1 MRSVT
6 GADGCAG
13 YHRLMDIDQART
25 FLAVAHHG
33 SFVAASESLHITQT
47 AVSARIRQLETQLDA
62 RLFVRDKTGARMTAA
77 GERFV
82 KYATAIVGQWEDARQ
97 QVGVPR
103 GRAKVM
109 RVGGEPSLWS
119 PLLVD
124 WLVWMK
130 RHCSDA
136 AVRVEVEVADRL
148 VERVQQGTLDLAVV
162 YGPPQR
168 PNLIVEL
175 LAEEK
180 LVMVTTSANGRW
192 QPDSYV
198 HVDWGAAFT
207 ASSRAAFPEI
217 GSPTVSSSLGPL
229 ALHYLAAVGGS
240 GYFRAGA
247 AAPHLAAKTL
257 FRVPRAPE
265 FSHSVYAVYAPGS
278 NAGMV
283 EQARLGLKAAIA
295 A

>member
-198 HVDWGAAFT
+198 HVDWGAARRFPRSAARRCRVPSDRWRCT
-207 ASSRAAFPEI
+207 ISRRSAAQATSGPARRRRIWRRRRCSACRVRPSSRTPCTPSTRPAATPAWWSRR
-217 GSPTVSSSLGPL
+217 GS
-229 ALHYLAAVGGS
+229 A
-240 GYFRAGA
+240 
-247 AAPHLAAKTL
+247 
-257 FRVPRAPE
+257 
-265 FSHSVYAVYAPGS
+265 
-278 NAGMV
+278 
-283 EQARLGLKAAIA
+283 
-295 A
+295 